1 MFSEELNLHT
11 KNTSMKNSSVAT
23 SLVSELNF
31 PYTILTGQIQIML
44 TRVAEY
50 KVLKYGEGTVIFIH
64 LSLELQVKVL
74 LADK

>member
-1 MFSEELNLHT
+1 
-11 KNTSMKNSSVAT
+11 MKNSSVAT

-31 PYTILTGQIQIML
+31 SYTILTGQIQIML

-74 LADK
+74 LADKWQLAIKM

>member
-31 PYTILTGQIQIML
+31 SYTILTGQIQIML